1 MEKGGHHCFLF
12 HRTTFF
18 PYGLLLVH
26 FPRRLFTTDTTTTTI
41 TRHRLYKMCMR
52 ADHAAYYLEL
62 THSFTQLVSQWFD
75 SRKTSARPSLSP
87 KSHLSMLF
95 RNSELCNQSAY
106 SYFQNENEWEMLF
119 VFRRMAFEIVSVPT
133 RANDYVAMY
142 LLDFIC
148 VPLLYGI
155 LNPIESEG

>member
-1 MEKGGHHCFLF
+1 
-12 HRTTFF
+12 
-18 PYGLLLVH
+18 
-26 FPRRLFTTDTTTTTI
+26 
-41 TRHRLYKMCMR
+41 
-52 ADHAAYYLEL
+52 
-62 THSFTQLVSQWFD
+62 
-75 SRKTSARPSLSP
+75 
-87 KSHLSMLF
+87 MLF